1 MNTSLRDREPI
12 VPSNKEVALA
22 EKSSRILS
30 DYIKTTK
37 NPTLQLVGNNK
48 EDKKIILPPQALQ
61 LLISILEEMS
71 QGNAVSLIPIHSELT
86 TQEAADILNVSR
98 PYLITLLKDGKIP
111 FRKVGTKRRILAKDI
126 LRYKV
131 SIDKKRFKALEALT
145 KQAQELDM
153 GYE

>member
-1 MNTSLRDREPI
+1 MNTSLRNMEPL

-37 NPTLQLVGNNK
+37 NPALQLVGKNMG
-48 EDKKIILPPQALQ
+48 DKKIVLPPQALH
-61 LLISILEEMS
+61 LLIGILEEMG
-71 QGNAVSLIPIHSELT
+71 QGNAVSLIPIHIELT
-86 TQEAADILNVSR
+86 TQEAADLLNVSR
-98 PYLITLLKDGKIP
+98 PYLINLLKEGKIP
-111 FRKVGTKRRILAKDI
+111 FHKVGTKRRILAKDV

-131 SIDKKRFKALEALT
+131 SIDKKQLKALEALT

-153 GYE
+153 GY